1 MTGLGTG
8 AAWEQAR
15 ALLRGRFTALV
26 QIVVIVL
33 IPFMLVQFALVVL
46 GLRGSDNSRLFS
58 LSAGHIVVYAASLM
72 LGVCGLTVAIA
83 GCHRLLMAARD
94 DEPEVDADDAL
105 RALLA
110 QLGPVLAVA
119 ALTGLAVTV
128 GAVLFIL
135 PAIWCAVTF
144 SLATPV
150 LLFEELEGTRALDRA
165 RELASGHW
173 PVLFRQLAPAGL
185 ALIVAVAVVTI
196 AVSAFFGGE
205 VTIGSAFVQA
215 AAMMLIGAALTP
227 AIAALVHVAYLDRTG
242 AIAAPAPAV
251 ATTTRQAP
259 EQPSASVA
267 PPGGAEPEPEPE
279 PEPDTEP
286 GPQPET
292 ELGPA
297 DPSASPALPAGDGG
311 RSSVAPP
318 SSSIGP
324 PGAG

>member
-15 ALLRGRFTALV
+15 ALLRGRFTALA

-33 IPFMLVQFALVVL
+33 IPSMLLQFALVVL

-58 LSAGHIVVYAASLM
+58 LSAGHIVVYALSLM
-72 LGVCGLTVAIA
+72 LGVCGLMVAIA
-83 GCHRLLMAARD
+83 GCHRLLIAARE

-144 SLATPV
+144 ALAIPV
-150 LLFEELEGTRALDRA
+150 LLFEDLQGTRALGRA
-165 RELASGHW
+165 RELSSGHW
-173 PVLFRQLAPAGL
+173 PVLFRQLAPVGL
-185 ALIVAVAVVTI
+185 ALLAAVVVVTI
-196 AVSAFFGGE
+196 AVNAFFGGE

-215 AAMMLIGAALTP
+215 TAMMLIGAALTP

-242 AIAAPAPAV
+242 AIAAPPTAV
-251 ATTTRQAP
+251 AATPRQAP
-259 EQPSASVA
+259 PPSSVA
-267 PPGGAEPEPEPE
+267 PPGSVELEPEPNVGPE
-279 PEPDTEP
+279 P
-286 GPQPET
+286 
-292 ELGPA
+292 
-297 DPSASPALPAGDGG
+297 SPAPEPPAGPGSSGPPAPSGEPPGDGA
-311 RSSVAPP
+311 RPSVSPP
-318 SSSIGP
+318 SSSVGP